1 MLRHSNSKM
10 APYDREMEINMNW
23 FAAIKHGLQGVV
35 KNYILADPRRA
46 VTYYR
51 RKGVE
56 IGENT
61 ELYNTRIDTLR
72 PFLVSIGNN
81 TLITG
86 TTILTHDASTKK
98 GMGYTKLGRITIGDN
113 VFIGINCIIL
123 PNVHIGNDVIVGAG
137 TIVSKDIPN
146 NSVAVG
152 NPMQIIG
159 SFEDNMRRNELR
171 LQNSP
176 VFEINYSMTSEEK
189 ENMNKLLENRV
200 GYLINRDR

>member
-1 MLRHSNSKM
+1 
-10 APYDREMEINMNW
+10 
-23 FAAIKHGLQGVV
+23 
-35 KNYILADPRRA
+35 
-46 VTYYR
+46 
-51 RKGVE
+51 
-56 IGENT
+56 
-61 ELYNTRIDTLR
+61 
-72 PFLVSIGNN
+72 
-81 TLITG
+81 
-86 TTILTHDASTKK
+86 
-98 GMGYTKLGRITIGDN
+98 MGYTKLGRVTIGDN

-159 SFEDNMRRNELR
+159 SFEDNMIRNELR

-189 ENMNKLLENRV
+189 ENMNKRLENRV